1 MNKKNNF
8 AFTLVEIMV
17 VIVLIM
23 IFFLW
28 IQTLNFWQKSDEQK
42 AEIFANKIISL
53 IETKRNEVLTWRWKV
68 DWTNFKRV
76 ETIEINYD
84 STKKEITTK
93 ENTLDSEKIIF
104 HEKEKIY
111 KISCEKDEKSNFSI
125 IFENNKI
132 KLINGTDNCIWKLN
146 LEAWVNWKKFKIIFD
161 PVSWL
166 IKKEKIL

>member
-76 ETIEINYD
+76 ETIKINYD

-104 HEKEKIY
+104 HEKEEITEIYCWDDKKNDFKIVFNGD
-111 KISCEKDEKSNFSI
+111 KINLSNWI
-125 IFENNKI
+125 DKCI
-132 KLINGTDNCIWKLN
+132 KNLI
-146 LEAWVNWKKFKIIFD
+146 LEARVNWSNFKIIFD